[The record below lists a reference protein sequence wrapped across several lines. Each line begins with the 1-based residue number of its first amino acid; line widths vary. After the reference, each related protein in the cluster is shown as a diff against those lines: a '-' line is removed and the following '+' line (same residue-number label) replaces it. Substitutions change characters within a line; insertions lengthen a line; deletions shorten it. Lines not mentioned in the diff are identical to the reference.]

1 LSRIVLDTSAIL
13 TVLEDEP
20 GAEQVIQNAAE
31 STVSTVNFAEVQGK
45 LVDRGVPAS
54 KASEAILRVVG
65 DIRPLDLA
73 QAAYAGSLITHTKA
87 LGLSLGDRCCLAL
100 AFHLKAPVNT
110 TDKTW
115 KNLQLGFPIH
125 VIR

>member
-1 LSRIVLDTSAIL
+1 MLDTSAIL

-73 QAAYAGSLITHTKA
+73 QAAYAGSLITMTKPF
-87 LGLSLGDRCCLAL
+87 GLSLGDRCCLAL
-100 AFHLKAPVNT
+100 AFHLKAPVYT
-110 TDKTW
+110 ADKTW
-115 KNLQLGFPIH
+115 QNLDLGFPIH